1 MKQASYPIQG
11 MTCAS
16 CALTV
21 EKAVGKLIGIEE
33 ASVNLATEKLSV
45 SYDEKLLG
53 LEDIR
58 QAVEKSGYQLVDNLV
73 TESYDISGMTCA
85 SCAMTVEKAVGKLA
99 GVEEA
104 SVNLA
109 TEKLSVSYD
118 EKLLGLEDIRQAVEK
133 AGYQLVDNLVTESYD
148 ISGMTCASCAMTVEK
163 ALGKL
168 EGVEEVSVNLATEK
182 VTIRYS
188 RDRQNPASLEKAVEQ
203 AGYQLIRP
211 DQVEETVDKGPSKED
226 SLWKR
231 FVWSAVFTLPLLY
244 IAMGPM
250 LPWGGLPLPALL
262 HQPLAYAVSQVILL
276 IPVLYMGRSF
286 FQKGFKTLLQGH
298 PNMDSLIAV
307 GTGAALVQGLLMI
320 AFLLMGKEV
329 ATHGYHPEL
338 YFESAAVILTLIT
351 LGKYF
356 EARAK
361 GQTSEAIKKLM
372 DLAPKTAQVLRNGQ
386 EIQVPIEDVVVG
398 DQVIV
403 RPGQQIPVDGQV
415 LEGQTRVDESMLTGE
430 SLPVKKAQGDS
441 VFGGTLN
448 QQGAITMQA
457 TKVGRDTTLAQII
470 RLVEEAQGSKAP
482 IAKLADQVSAVF
494 VPVVMG
500 LAFLSGLAWYFLGQ
514 ESWIFSLSIIIA
526 VLVIACPCAL
536 GLATPTAIM
545 VGTGKGAE
553 NGLLFKSGQA
563 IETLQGVNT
572 IVFDKTG
579 TITEGKPQV
588 TDIHLLSTKN
598 REQVLQ
604 LAASSEQFS
613 EHPLAQA
620 LLQAAQTEKID
631 LLPATDFQALSG
643 RGLSVTIA
651 EQTIYLG
658 NERLMRE
665 QGIDVSK
672 GPAVAE
678 AFAHQ
683 AKTPVFLA
691 SQQELLAVIAVADK
705 VKETS
710 RQAVQALQAMGL
722 EVVMLTGDNEK
733 TAQAIAKEV
742 GIEQVVSQVLPD
754 DKANQVKL
762 LQEQGKTV
770 AMVGDGI
777 NDAPALAQAHVG
789 LAIGSGT
796 DIAIESA
803 DIVLMHSDIL
813 DVVKAVKLSQAT
825 MRTIKQNLFWAFAYN
840 VIGIPIAMGLLHV
853 FGGPLLNPMFAGAA
867 MALSSVSVVLNALR
881 LKTYKLY

>member
-1 MKQASYPIQG
+1 MQKESI
-11 MTCAS
+11 
-16 CALTV
+16 
-21 EKAVGKLIGIEE
+21 
-33 ASVNLATEKLSV
+33 SV
-45 SYDEKLLG
+45 
-53 LEDIR
+53 
-58 QAVEKSGYQLVDNLV
+58 
-73 TESYDISGMTCA
+73 SGMTCA
-85 SCAMTVEKAVGKLA
+85 SCAMTVEKAVGKLT
-99 GVEEA
+99 GVEKA

-109 TEKLSVSYD
+109 TEKLSVSFD
-118 EKLLGLEDIRQAVEK
+118 ENVLSLSDIGQAVEK
-133 AGYQLVDNLVTESYD
+133 AGYGLVRNLTTETYA
-148 ISGMTCASCAMTVEK
+148 IEGMTCASCAMTVEK

-182 VTIRYS
+182 ATLRYN
-188 RDRQNPASLEKAVEQ
+188 RDLQNPTSLVKAVEE

-211 DQVEETVDKGPSKED
+211 EEVEEMVDKGPSREEK
-226 SLWKR
+226 LWDR
-231 FVWSAVFTLPLLY
+231 FVWSAAFTLPLLY

-250 LPWGGLPLPALL
+250 LPFGGLPLPALL
-262 HQPLAYAVSQVILL
+262 HQPLVFAVSQLLLL
-276 IPVLYMGRSF
+276 IPVLYIGRSF

-307 GTGAALVQGLLMI
+307 GTGAALLQGLLMI
-320 AFLLMGKEV
+320 VFLLMGKEV
-329 ATHGYHPEL
+329 AMHGHHPEL

-356 EARAK
+356 EARSK

-372 DLAPKTAQVLRNGQ
+372 NLAPKTAQVIRDGQ
-386 EIQVPIEDVVVG
+386 EIQVPLEEVVVG
-398 DQVIV
+398 EFLIV
-403 RPGQQIPVDGQV
+403 RPGEKIAVDGVVVQ
-415 LEGQTRVDESMLTGE
+415 GNSTVDESMLTGE
-430 SLPVKKAQGDS
+430 SLPVQKMEGDS
-441 VFGGTLN
+441 IFGGTLN

-494 VPVVMG
+494 VPIVMG
-500 LAFLSGLAWYFLGQ
+500 LAVLSGLAWLLLGQ
-514 ESWIFSLSIIIA
+514 HSWIFSLSITIS

-588 TDIHLLSTKN
+588 TDIHLLSDKN

-651 EQTIYLG
+651 EQSIYLG

-665 QGIDVSK
+665 KEIDLSQGR
-672 GPAVAE
+672 AVAE
-678 AFAHQ
+678 AFARQ

-691 SQQELLAVIAVADK
+691 NQEGLLAVIAIADK
-705 VKETS
+705 VKDTS
-710 RQAVQALQAMGL
+710 HQAVQALQAMGL

-733 TAQAIAKEV
+733 TAQAIAREV
-742 GIEQVVSQVLPD
+742 GITQVVSQVLPD

-762 LQEQGKTV
+762 LQEEGKTV

-881 LKTYKLY
+881 LKRVNIN

>member
-21 EKAVGKLIGIEE
+21 EKAVGKLAGMEE
-33 ASVNLATEKLSV
+33 V
-45 SYDEKLLG
+45 
-53 LEDIR
+53 
-58 QAVEKSGYQLVDNLV
+58 
-73 TESYDISGMTCA
+73 
-85 SCAMTVEKAVGKLA
+85 
-99 GVEEA
+99 

-148 ISGMTCASCAMTVEK
+148 ISGMTCASCALTVEK

-182 VTIRYS
+182 ATIRYS
-188 RDRQNPASLEKAVEQ
+188 RHRQNPASLERAVEQ

-211 DQVEETVDKGPSKED
+211 EKVEGAADKGPSTEEK
-226 SLWKR
+226 LRHR
-231 FVWSAVFTLPLLY
+231 FVWSAAFTFPLLY

-262 HQPLAYAVSQVILL
+262 HQPLVYAISQVILL
-276 IPVLYMGRSF
+276 IPILYIGRSF

-320 AFLLMGKEV
+320 VFLQMGKEV
-329 ATHGYHPEL
+329 AMHGHHPEL

-372 DLAPKTAQVLRNGQ
+372 DLAPKAAQVLRNGQ
-386 EIQVPIEDVVVG
+386 EMQVPIEEVVVG

-430 SLPVKKAQGDS
+430 SLPVKKALGNN

-482 IAKLADQVSAVF
+482 IAKLADQVSAIF

-500 LAFLSGLAWYFLGQ
+500 LALLSGLAWYFLGQ

-620 LLQAAQTEKID
+620 LLQAAQTEKIE

-643 RGLSVTIA
+643 RGLSVIIA

-665 QGIDVSK
+665 QGIDVPK
-672 GPAVAE
+672 GRAVAE
-678 AFAHQ
+678 AFAQQ

-691 SQQELLAVIAVADK
+691 SQQEVLAVIAIADK
-705 VKETS
+705 IKETS
-710 RQAVQALQAMGL
+710 RQAVQALQTIGL

-733 TAQAIAKEV
+733 TAKAIAKEV
-742 GIEQVVSQVLPD
+742 GIEQVISQVLPD
-754 DKANQVKL
+754 DKANQVKF

-840 VIGIPIAMGLLHV
+840 VIGIPIAMGLLHA

-881 LKTYKLY
+881 LKTYKLYQKYQSKNWYFFT

>member
-1 MKQASYPIQG
+1 
-11 MTCAS
+11 
-16 CALTV
+16 
-21 EKAVGKLIGIEE
+21 
-33 ASVNLATEKLSV
+33 
-45 SYDEKLLG
+45 
-53 LEDIR
+53 
-58 QAVEKSGYQLVDNLV
+58 
-73 TESYDISGMTCA
+73 
-85 SCAMTVEKAVGKLA
+85 
-99 GVEEA
+99 
-104 SVNLA
+104 
-109 TEKLSVSYD
+109 
-118 EKLLGLEDIRQAVEK
+118 
-133 AGYQLVDNLVTESYD
+133 
-148 ISGMTCASCAMTVEK
+148 
-163 ALGKL
+163 
-168 EGVEEVSVNLATEK
+168 
-182 VTIRYS
+182 
-188 RDRQNPASLEKAVEQ
+188 
-203 AGYQLIRP
+203 
-211 DQVEETVDKGPSKED
+211 
-226 SLWKR
+226 
-231 FVWSAVFTLPLLY
+231 
-244 IAMGPM
+244 
-250 LPWGGLPLPALL
+250 
-262 HQPLAYAVSQVILL
+262 
-276 IPVLYMGRSF
+276 
-286 FQKGFKTLLQGH
+286 
-298 PNMDSLIAV
+298 MDSLIAV

-320 AFLLMGKEV
+320 VFLQMGKEV
-329 ATHGYHPEL
+329 AMHGHHPEL

-372 DLAPKTAQVLRNGQ
+372 DLAPKAAQVLRNGQ
-386 EIQVPIEDVVVG
+386 EMQVPIEEVVVG

-430 SLPVKKAQGDS
+430 SLPVKKALGNN

-482 IAKLADQVSAVF
+482 IAKLADQVSAIF

-500 LAFLSGLAWYFLGQ
+500 LALLSGLAWYFLGQ

-620 LLQAAQTEKID
+620 LLQAAQTEKIE

-643 RGLSVTIA
+643 RGLSVIIA

-672 GPAVAE
+672 GRAVAE
-678 AFAHQ
+678 AFAQQ

-691 SQQELLAVIAVADK
+691 SQQEVLAVIAIADK
-705 VKETS
+705 IKETS
-710 RQAVQALQAMGL
+710 RQAVQALQTIGL

-733 TAQAIAKEV
+733 TAKAIAKEV
-742 GIEQVVSQVLPD
+742 GIEQVISQVLPD
-754 DKANQVKL
+754 DKANQVKF

-840 VIGIPIAMGLLHV
+840 VIGIPIAMGLLHA

-881 LKTYKLY
+881 LKTYKLYQKYQSKTGIFLHKRLQCIY

>member
-21 EKAVGKLIGIEE
+21 EKA
-33 ASVNLATEKLSV
+33 
-45 SYDEKLLG
+45 
-53 LEDIR
+53 
-58 QAVEKSGYQLVDNLV
+58 
-73 TESYDISGMTCA
+73 
-85 SCAMTVEKAVGKLA
+85 
-99 GVEEA
+99 
-104 SVNLA
+104 
-109 TEKLSVSYD
+109 
-118 EKLLGLEDIRQAVEK
+118 
-133 AGYQLVDNLVTESYD
+133 
-148 ISGMTCASCAMTVEK
+148 
-163 ALGKL
+163 LGKL

-182 VTIRYS
+182 ATIRYS
-188 RDRQNPASLEKAVEQ
+188 RHRQNPASLERAVEQ

-211 DQVEETVDKGPSKED
+211 EKVEGAADKGPSTEEK
-226 SLWKR
+226 LRHR
-231 FVWSAVFTLPLLY
+231 FVWSAAFTFPLLY

-262 HQPLAYAVSQVILL
+262 HQPLVYAISQVILL
-276 IPVLYMGRSF
+276 IPILYIGRSF

-320 AFLLMGKEV
+320 VFLQMGKEV
-329 ATHGYHPEL
+329 AMHGHHPEL

-372 DLAPKTAQVLRNGQ
+372 DLAPKAAQVLRNGQ
-386 EIQVPIEDVVVG
+386 EMQVPIEEVVVG

-430 SLPVKKAQGDS
+430 SLPVKKALGNN

-482 IAKLADQVSAVF
+482 IAKLADQVSAIF

-500 LAFLSGLAWYFLGQ
+500 LALLSGLAWYFLGQ

-620 LLQAAQTEKID
+620 LLQAAQTEKIE

-643 RGLSVTIA
+643 RGLSVIIA

-672 GPAVAE
+672 GRAVAE
-678 AFAHQ
+678 AFAQQ

-691 SQQELLAVIAVADK
+691 SQQEVLAVIAIADK
-705 VKETS
+705 IKETS
-710 RQAVQALQAMGL
+710 RQAVQALQTIGL

-733 TAQAIAKEV
+733 TAKAIAKEV
-742 GIEQVVSQVLPD
+742 GIEQVISQVLPD
-754 DKANQVKL
+754 DKANQVKF

-840 VIGIPIAMGLLHV
+840 VIGIPIAMGLLHA

-881 LKTYKLY
+881 LKTYKLYQKYQSKNWYFFT

>member
-1 MKQASYPIQG
+1 MKQASYPIQ
-11 MTCAS
+11 
-16 CALTV
+16 
-21 EKAVGKLIGIEE
+21 
-33 ASVNLATEKLSV
+33 
-45 SYDEKLLG
+45 
-53 LEDIR
+53 
-58 QAVEKSGYQLVDNLV
+58 
-73 TESYDISGMTCA
+73 GMTCA

-99 GVEEA
+99 GMEEA

-118 EKLLGLEDIRQAVEK
+118 EKILGLEDIRQAVEK

-168 EGVEEVSVNLATEK
+168 EGVEEVTVNLATEK
-182 VTIRYS
+182 ATIRYS
-188 RDRQNPASLEKAVEQ
+188 RDRQNLASLERAVEQ

-211 DQVEETVDKGPSKED
+211 EEVEEAADKGPSKEEK
-226 SLWKR
+226 LWYR
-231 FVWSAVFTLPLLY
+231 FVWSAAFTLPLLY

-262 HQPLAYAVSQVILL
+262 HQPLVYAISQVILL
-276 IPVLYMGRSF
+276 IPILYIGRSF

-329 ATHGYHPEL
+329 AMQGHHPEL

-372 DLAPKTAQVLRNGQ
+372 NLTPKTAQVLRNGQ
-386 EIQVPIEDVVVG
+386 EIQVPIEEVVVG

-430 SLPVKKAQGDS
+430 SLPVKKALGDN

-500 LAFLSGLAWYFLGQ
+500 LALLSGLAWYFLGQ

-588 TDIHLLSTKN
+588 TDVHLLSTKN

-620 LLQAAQTEKID
+620 LLQAARTEKIV

-672 GPAVAE
+672 GRAVAE
-678 AFAHQ
+678 TFAHQ

-691 SQQELLAVIAVADK
+691 SQQELLAVIAIADK

-710 RQAVQALQAMGL
+710 RQAIQALQAMGL
-722 EVVMLTGDNEK
+722 EVVMLTGDNEN

-754 DKANQVKL
+754 DKANQVKF

-840 VIGIPIAMGLLHV
+840 VIGIPIAMGLLHA

-881 LKTYKLY
+881 LKTYKL

>member
-21 EKAVGKLIGIEE
+21 EKAVGKLAGMEE
-33 ASVNLATEKLSV
+33 V
-45 SYDEKLLG
+45 
-53 LEDIR
+53 
-58 QAVEKSGYQLVDNLV
+58 
-73 TESYDISGMTCA
+73 
-85 SCAMTVEKAVGKLA
+85 
-99 GVEEA
+99 

-148 ISGMTCASCAMTVEK
+148 ISGMTCASCALTVEK

-182 VTIRYS
+182 ATIRYS
-188 RDRQNPASLEKAVEQ
+188 RHRQNPASLERAVEQ

-211 DQVEETVDKGPSKED
+211 EKVEGAADKGPSTEEK
-226 SLWKR
+226 LRHR
-231 FVWSAVFTLPLLY
+231 FVWSAAFTFPLLY

-262 HQPLAYAVSQVILL
+262 HQPLVYAISQVILL
-276 IPVLYMGRSF
+276 IPILYIGRSF

-320 AFLLMGKEV
+320 VFLQMGKEV
-329 ATHGYHPEL
+329 AMHGHHPEL

-386 EIQVPIEDVVVG
+386 EMQVPIEEVVVG

-430 SLPVKKAQGDS
+430 SLPVKKALGNN

-482 IAKLADQVSAVF
+482 IAKLADQVSAIF

-500 LAFLSGLAWYFLGQ
+500 LALLSGLAWYFLGQ

-588 TDIHLLSTKN
+588 TDIHLLSTQN

-620 LLQAAQTEKID
+620 LLQAAQTEKIE

-643 RGLSVTIA
+643 RGLSVIIA

-672 GPAVAE
+672 GRAVAE
-678 AFAHQ
+678 AFAQQ

-691 SQQELLAVIAVADK
+691 SQQEVLAVIAIADK
-705 VKETS
+705 IKETS
-710 RQAVQALQAMGL
+710 RQAVQALQTIGL

-733 TAQAIAKEV
+733 TAKAIAKEV
-742 GIEQVVSQVLPD
+742 GIEQVISQVLPD
-754 DKANQVKL
+754 DKANQVKF

-840 VIGIPIAMGLLHV
+840 VVGIPIAMGLLHA

-881 LKTYKLY
+881 LKTYKL

>member
-21 EKAVGKLIGIEE
+21 EKAVGKLAGMEE
-33 ASVNLATEKLSV
+33 V
-45 SYDEKLLG
+45 
-53 LEDIR
+53 
-58 QAVEKSGYQLVDNLV
+58 
-73 TESYDISGMTCA
+73 
-85 SCAMTVEKAVGKLA
+85 
-99 GVEEA
+99 

-148 ISGMTCASCAMTVEK
+148 ISGMTCASCALTVEK

-182 VTIRYS
+182 ATIRYS
-188 RDRQNPASLEKAVEQ
+188 RHRQNPASLERAVEQ

-211 DQVEETVDKGPSKED
+211 EKVEGAADKGPSTEEK
-226 SLWKR
+226 LRHR
-231 FVWSAVFTLPLLY
+231 FVWSAAFTFPLLY

-262 HQPLAYAVSQVILL
+262 HQPLVYAISQVILL
-276 IPVLYMGRSF
+276 IPILYIGRSF

-320 AFLLMGKEV
+320 VFLQMGKEV
-329 ATHGYHPEL
+329 AMHGHHPEL

-372 DLAPKTAQVLRNGQ
+372 DLAPKAAQVLRNGQ
-386 EIQVPIEDVVVG
+386 EMQVPIEEVVVG

-430 SLPVKKAQGDS
+430 SLPVKKALGNN

-482 IAKLADQVSAVF
+482 IAKLADQVSAIF

-500 LAFLSGLAWYFLGQ
+500 LALLSGLAWYFLGQ

-620 LLQAAQTEKID
+620 LLQAAQTEKIE

-643 RGLSVTIA
+643 RGLSVIIA

-672 GPAVAE
+672 GRAVAE
-678 AFAHQ
+678 AFAQQ

-691 SQQELLAVIAVADK
+691 SQQEVLAVIAIADK
-705 VKETS
+705 IKETS
-710 RQAVQALQAMGL
+710 RQAVQALQTIGL

-733 TAQAIAKEV
+733 TAKAIAKEV
-742 GIEQVVSQVLPD
+742 G
-754 DKANQVKL
+754 
-762 LQEQGKTV
+762 
-770 AMVGDGI
+770 
-777 NDAPALAQAHVG
+777 
-789 LAIGSGT
+789 
-796 DIAIESA
+796 
-803 DIVLMHSDIL
+803 
-813 DVVKAVKLSQAT
+813 
-825 MRTIKQNLFWAFAYN
+825 
-840 VIGIPIAMGLLHV
+840 
-853 FGGPLLNPMFAGAA
+853 
-867 MALSSVSVVLNALR
+867 
-881 LKTYKLY
+881 

>member
-1 MKQASYPIQG
+1 MQK
-11 MTCAS
+11 
-16 CALTV
+16 
-21 EKAVGKLIGIEE
+21 E
-33 ASVNLATEKLSV
+33 SVRIA
-45 SYDEKLLG
+45 
-53 LEDIR
+53 
-58 QAVEKSGYQLVDNLV
+58 
-73 TESYDISGMTCA
+73 GMTCA
-85 SCAMTVEKAVGKLA
+85 SCAMTVEKAVGKLT

-109 TEKLSVSYD
+109 TEKLSVSFD
-118 EKLLGLEDIRQAVEK
+118 ENLLSLSDIGQAVEK
-133 AGYQLVDNLVTESYD
+133 AGYGLVRNLITETYA
-148 ISGMTCASCAMTVEK
+148 IEGMTCASCAMTVEK

-168 EGVEEVSVNLATEK
+168 EGVEEINVNLATEK
-182 VTIRYS
+182 ATLRYN
-188 RDRQNPASLEKAVEQ
+188 RDLQNPTSLVKAVEE

-211 DQVEETVDKGPSKED
+211 DEVEEMADKGPSREEK
-226 SLWKR
+226 LWDR
-231 FVWSAVFTLPLLY
+231 FIWSVVFTLPLLY

-250 LPWGGLPLPALL
+250 LPFGGLPLPALL
-262 HQPLAYAVSQVILL
+262 HQPLVFAVSQLLFL
-276 IPVLYMGRSF
+276 IPVLYIGRSF
-286 FQKGFKTLLQGH
+286 FTKGFKTLMQGH

-320 AFLLMGKEV
+320 IFLLFGKEV
-329 ATHGYHPEL
+329 AMHGKHPEL

-356 EARAK
+356 EARSK

-372 DLAPKTAQVLRNGQ
+372 DLAPKTAQVLRDGQ
-386 EIQVPIEDVVVG
+386 EIQAPLEEVVVG
-398 DQVIV
+398 DFLIV
-403 RPGQQIPVDGQV
+403 RPGEKIAVDGVVVQ
-415 LEGQTRVDESMLTGE
+415 GQSTVDESMLTGE
-430 SLPVKKAQGDS
+430 SLPVKKALGDN

-470 RLVEEAQGSKAP
+470 RVVEEAQGSKAP

-494 VPVVMG
+494 VPIVMC
-500 LAFLSGLAWYFLGQ
+500 LAVLSGLAWLLLGQ
-514 ESWIFSLSIIIA
+514 HSWIFSLSITIS

-553 NGLLFKSGQA
+553 NGLLYKSGQA

-588 TDIHLLSTKN
+588 TDIHLLSGKN

-620 LLQAAQTEKID
+620 LLHAAQTEQID

-658 NERLMRE
+658 NEQLMRE
-665 QGIDVSK
+665 KEIDLSQ

-678 AFAHQ
+678 TFAHQ

-691 SQQELLAVIAVADK
+691 SQQELLAVIAIADK

-733 TAQAIAKEV
+733 TAQAIAREV
-742 GIEQVVSQVLPD
+742 GITQVVSQVLPD

-762 LQEQGKTV
+762 LQEEGKTV

-881 LKTYKLY
+881 LKRVKMN

>member
-21 EKAVGKLIGIEE
+21 EKAVGKLAGMEE
-33 ASVNLATEKLSV
+33 V
-45 SYDEKLLG
+45 
-53 LEDIR
+53 
-58 QAVEKSGYQLVDNLV
+58 
-73 TESYDISGMTCA
+73 
-85 SCAMTVEKAVGKLA
+85 
-99 GVEEA
+99 

-148 ISGMTCASCAMTVEK
+148 ISGMTCASCALTVEK

-182 VTIRYS
+182 ATIRYS
-188 RDRQNPASLEKAVEQ
+188 RHRQNPASLERAVEQ

-211 DQVEETVDKGPSKED
+211 EKVEGAADKGPSTEEK
-226 SLWKR
+226 LRHR
-231 FVWSAVFTLPLLY
+231 FVWSAAFTFPLLY

-250 LPWGGLPLPALL
+250 LLWGGLPLPALL
-262 HQPLAYAVSQVILL
+262 HQPLVYAISQVILL
-276 IPVLYMGRSF
+276 IPILYIGRSF

-320 AFLLMGKEV
+320 VFLQMGKEV
-329 ATHGYHPEL
+329 AMHGHHPEL

-372 DLAPKTAQVLRNGQ
+372 DLAPKAAQVLRNGQ
-386 EIQVPIEDVVVG
+386 EMQVPIEEVVVG

-430 SLPVKKAQGDS
+430 SLPVKKALGNN

-482 IAKLADQVSAVF
+482 IAKLADQVSAIF

-500 LAFLSGLAWYFLGQ
+500 LALLSGLAWYFLGQ

-620 LLQAAQTEKID
+620 LLQAAQTEKIE

-672 GPAVAE
+672 GRAVAE
-678 AFAHQ
+678 AFAQQ

-691 SQQELLAVIAVADK
+691 SQQEVLAVIAIADK
-705 VKETS
+705 IKETS
-710 RQAVQALQAMGL
+710 RQAVQALQTIGL

-733 TAQAIAKEV
+733 TAKAIAKEV
-742 GIEQVVSQVLPD
+742 GIEQVISQVLPD
-754 DKANQVKL
+754 DKANQVKF

-840 VIGIPIAMGLLHV
+840 VIGIPIAMGLLHA

-881 LKTYKLY
+881 LKTYKLYQKYQSKNWYFFT

>member
-1 MKQASYPIQG
+1 MKQASYPIQ
-11 MTCAS
+11 
-16 CALTV
+16 
-21 EKAVGKLIGIEE
+21 
-33 ASVNLATEKLSV
+33 
-45 SYDEKLLG
+45 
-53 LEDIR
+53 
-58 QAVEKSGYQLVDNLV
+58 
-73 TESYDISGMTCA
+73 GMTCA

-99 GVEEA
+99 GMEEV

-168 EGVEEVSVNLATEK
+168 EGVEEVTVNLATEK
-182 VTIRYS
+182 ATIRYS
-188 RDRQNPASLEKAVEQ
+188 RDRQNLASLERVVEQ

-211 DQVEETVDKGPSKED
+211 EEVEEAADKGPSKEEK
-226 SLWKR
+226 LWHR
-231 FVWSAVFTLPLLY
+231 FVWSAAFTLPLLY

-262 HQPLAYAVSQVILL
+262 HQPLVYAISQVILL
-276 IPVLYMGRSF
+276 IPILYIGRSF

-329 ATHGYHPEL
+329 AMQGHHPEL

-372 DLAPKTAQVLRNGQ
+372 NLAPKTAQVLRNGQ
-386 EIQVPIEDVVVG
+386 EIQVLIEEVVVG

-430 SLPVKKAQGDS
+430 SLPVKKALGDN

-482 IAKLADQVSAVF
+482 IAKLADQVSAIF

-500 LAFLSGLAWYFLGQ
+500 LALLSGLAWYFLGQ

-672 GPAVAE
+672 GRAVAE
-678 AFAHQ
+678 AFAQQ

-691 SQQELLAVIAVADK
+691 SQQEVLAVIAIADK
-705 VKETS
+705 IKETS
-710 RQAVQALQAMGL
+710 RQAVQALQTIGL

-733 TAQAIAKEV
+733 TAKAIAKEV
-742 GIEQVVSQVLPD
+742 GIEQVVSQVMPD
-754 DKANQVKL
+754 DKANQVKF

-803 DIVLMHSDIL
+803 AIVLMHSDIL

-881 LKTYKLY
+881 LKTYKL

>member
-21 EKAVGKLIGIEE
+21 EKAVGKLAGMEE
-33 ASVNLATEKLSV
+33 V
-45 SYDEKLLG
+45 
-53 LEDIR
+53 
-58 QAVEKSGYQLVDNLV
+58 
-73 TESYDISGMTCA
+73 
-85 SCAMTVEKAVGKLA
+85 
-99 GVEEA
+99 

-148 ISGMTCASCAMTVEK
+148 ISGMTCASCALTVEK

-182 VTIRYS
+182 ATIRYS
-188 RDRQNPASLEKAVEQ
+188 RHRQNPASLERAVEQ

-211 DQVEETVDKGPSKED
+211 EKVEGAADKGPSTEEK
-226 SLWKR
+226 LRHR
-231 FVWSAVFTLPLLY
+231 FVWSAAFTFPLLY

-262 HQPLAYAVSQVILL
+262 HQPLVYAISQVILL
-276 IPVLYMGRSF
+276 IPILYIGRSF

-320 AFLLMGKEV
+320 VFLQMGKEV
-329 ATHGYHPEL
+329 AMHGHHPEL

-372 DLAPKTAQVLRNGQ
+372 DLAPKAAQVLRNGQ
-386 EIQVPIEDVVVG
+386 EMQVPIEEVVVG

-430 SLPVKKAQGDS
+430 SLPVKKALGNN

-482 IAKLADQVSAVF
+482 IAKLADQVSAIF

-500 LAFLSGLAWYFLGQ
+500 LALLSGLAWYFLGQ

-620 LLQAAQTEKID
+620 LLQAAQTEKIE

-643 RGLSVTIA
+643 RGLSVIIA

-672 GPAVAE
+672 GRAVAE
-678 AFAHQ
+678 AFAQQ

-691 SQQELLAVIAVADK
+691 SQQEVLAVIAIADK
-705 VKETS
+705 IKETS
-710 RQAVQALQAMGL
+710 RQAVQALQTIGL

-733 TAQAIAKEV
+733 TAKAIAKEV
-742 GIEQVVSQVLPD
+742 GIEQVISQVLPD
-754 DKANQVKL
+754 DKANQVKF

-789 LAIGSGT
+789 LA
-796 DIAIESA
+796 
-803 DIVLMHSDIL
+803 
-813 DVVKAVKLSQAT
+813 
-825 MRTIKQNLFWAFAYN
+825 
-840 VIGIPIAMGLLHV
+840 
-853 FGGPLLNPMFAGAA
+853 
-867 MALSSVSVVLNALR
+867 
-881 LKTYKLY
+881 

>member
-21 EKAVGKLIGIEE
+21 EKAVGKLAGMEE
-33 ASVNLATEKLSV
+33 V
-45 SYDEKLLG
+45 
-53 LEDIR
+53 
-58 QAVEKSGYQLVDNLV
+58 
-73 TESYDISGMTCA
+73 
-85 SCAMTVEKAVGKLA
+85 
-99 GVEEA
+99 

-133 AGYQLVDNLVTESYD
+133 AGYQLVDNLLTESYD
-148 ISGMTCASCAMTVEK
+148 ISGMTCASCALTVEK

-182 VTIRYS
+182 ATIRYS
-188 RDRQNPASLEKAVEQ
+188 RHRQNPASLERAVEQ

-211 DQVEETVDKGPSKED
+211 EKVEGAADKGPSTEEK
-226 SLWKR
+226 LRHR
-231 FVWSAVFTLPLLY
+231 FVWSAAFTFPLLY

-262 HQPLAYAVSQVILL
+262 HQPLVYAISQVILL
-276 IPVLYMGRSF
+276 IPILYIGRSF

-320 AFLLMGKEV
+320 VFLQMGKEV
-329 ATHGYHPEL
+329 AMHGHHPEL

-372 DLAPKTAQVLRNGQ
+372 DLAPKAAQVLRNGQ
-386 EIQVPIEDVVVG
+386 EMQVPIEEVVVG

-430 SLPVKKAQGDS
+430 SLPVKKALGNN

-482 IAKLADQVSAVF
+482 IAKLADQVSAIF

-500 LAFLSGLAWYFLGQ
+500 LALLSGLAWYFLGQ

-620 LLQAAQTEKID
+620 LLQAAQTEKIE

-672 GPAVAE
+672 GRAVAE
-678 AFAHQ
+678 AFAQQ

-691 SQQELLAVIAVADK
+691 SQQEVLAVIAIADK
-705 VKETS
+705 IKETS
-710 RQAVQALQAMGL
+710 RQAVQALQTIGL

-733 TAQAIAKEV
+733 TAKAIAKEV
-742 GIEQVVSQVLPD
+742 GIEQVISQVLPD
-754 DKANQVKL
+754 DKANQVKF

-840 VIGIPIAMGLLHV
+840 VIGIPIAMGLLHA

-881 LKTYKLY
+881 LKTYKLYQKYQSKNWYFFT

>member
-21 EKAVGKLIGIEE
+21 EKAVGKLAGMEE
-33 ASVNLATEKLSV
+33 V
-45 SYDEKLLG
+45 
-53 LEDIR
+53 
-58 QAVEKSGYQLVDNLV
+58 
-73 TESYDISGMTCA
+73 
-85 SCAMTVEKAVGKLA
+85 
-99 GVEEA
+99 

-148 ISGMTCASCAMTVEK
+148 ISGMTCASCALTVEK

-182 VTIRYS
+182 ATIRYS
-188 RDRQNPASLEKAVEQ
+188 RHRQNPASLERAVEQ

-211 DQVEETVDKGPSKED
+211 EKVEGAADKGPSTEEK
-226 SLWKR
+226 LRHR
-231 FVWSAVFTLPLLY
+231 FVWSAAFTFPLLY

-262 HQPLAYAVSQVILL
+262 HQPLVYAISQVILL
-276 IPVLYMGRSF
+276 IPILYIGRSF

-320 AFLLMGKEV
+320 VFLQMGKEV
-329 ATHGYHPEL
+329 AMHGHHPEL

-372 DLAPKTAQVLRNGQ
+372 DLAPKAAQVLRNGQ
-386 EIQVPIEDVVVG
+386 EMQVPIEEVVVG

-430 SLPVKKAQGDS
+430 SLPVKKALGNN

-482 IAKLADQVSAVF
+482 IAKLADQVSAIF

-500 LAFLSGLAWYFLGQ
+500 LALLSGLAWYFLGQ

-620 LLQAAQTEKID
+620 LLQAAQTEKIE

-643 RGLSVTIA
+643 RGLSVIIA

-672 GPAVAE
+672 GRAVAE
-678 AFAHQ
+678 AFAQQ

-691 SQQELLAVIAVADK
+691 SQQEVLAVIAIADK
-705 VKETS
+705 IKETS
-710 RQAVQALQAMGL
+710 RQAVQALQTIGL

-733 TAQAIAKEV
+733 
-742 GIEQVVSQVLPD
+742 LP
-754 DKANQVKL
+754 KPLPRKS
-762 LQEQGKTV
+762 
-770 AMVGDGI
+770 
-777 NDAPALAQAHVG
+777 ALN
-789 LAIGSGT
+789 
-796 DIAIESA
+796 
-803 DIVLMHSDIL
+803 
-813 DVVKAVKLSQAT
+813 
-825 MRTIKQNLFWAFAYN
+825 R
-840 VIGIPIAMGLLHV
+840 
-853 FGGPLLNPMFAGAA
+853 
-867 MALSSVSVVLNALR
+867 
-881 LKTYKLY
+881 

>member
-1 MKQASYPIQG
+1 MQKENIRIAG

-16 CALTV
+16 CT
-21 EKAVGKLIGIEE
+21 
-33 ASVNLATEKLSV
+33 
-45 SYDEKLLG
+45 
-53 LEDIR
+53 
-58 QAVEKSGYQLVDNLV
+58 
-73 TESYDISGMTCA
+73 
-85 SCAMTVEKAVGKLA
+85 MTVEKAVGKLE

-109 TEKLSVSYD
+109 TEKLSVSFD
-118 EKLLGLEDIRQAVEK
+118 ENVLSLSDIGQAVEK
-133 AGYQLVDNLVTESYD
+133 AGYGLVRNLITETYA
-148 ISGMTCASCAMTVEK
+148 IEGMTCASCAMAVEK
-163 ALGKL
+163 TLGKL
-168 EGVEEVSVNLATEK
+168 AGVEEVIVNLATEK
-182 VTIRYS
+182 ASITYDKDRLSVRAILSAVEVAGYKAIKPARKGQTDLT
-188 RDRQNPASLEKAVEQ
+188 DRQGEQIASL
-203 AGYQLIRP
+203 R
-211 DQVEETVDKGPSKED
+211 T
-226 SLWKR
+226 R
-231 FVWSAVFTLPLLY
+231 FIWSVVFTLPLLY
-244 IAMGPM
+244 SAMGPM
-250 LPWGGLPLPALL
+250 VNLPLPQWLHEPMMFALA
-262 HQPLAYAVSQVILL
+262 QFILL
-276 IPVLYMGRSF
+276 LPIVYLGRSF
-286 FQKGFKTLLQGH
+286 FTKGFQTLLAGH
-298 PNMDSLIAV
+298 PNMDSLIAL
-307 GTGAALVQGLLMI
+307 GTSSAIAQGLIMI
-320 AFLLMGKEV
+320 ALIAQDAVEMG
-329 ATHGYHPEL
+329 HGGHPEL
-338 YFESAAVILTLIT
+338 YFESGAVILTLIT
-351 LGKYF
+351 LGKYL
-356 EARAK
+356 EAVSK
-361 GQTSEAIKKLM
+361 GRTSEAIKHLM

-386 EIQVPIEDVVVG
+386 EIQVPIEEVVVG

-430 SLPVKKAQGDS
+430 SLPVKKALGDN

-448 QQGAITMQA
+448 QQGAITVQA

-482 IAKLADQVSAVF
+482 IAKLADQVSAIF

-500 LAFLSGLAWYFLGQ
+500 LALLSGLAWYFLGQ

-553 NGLLFKSGQA
+553 TGLLFKSGQA

-672 GPAVAE
+672 GCAVAE
-678 AFAHQ
+678 TFAHQ

-691 SQQELLAVIAVADK
+691 SQQELLAVIAIADK
-705 VKETS
+705 VKGTS
-710 RQAVQALQAMGL
+710 RQAVQALQTMGL

-733 TAQAIAKEV
+733 TAKAIAKEV
-742 GIEQVVSQVLPD
+742 GIEQVVSQVMPD
-754 DKANQVKL
+754 DKANQVKH

-840 VIGIPIAMGLLHV
+840 VIGIPIAMGLLHI

-881 LKTYKLY
+881 LKSIKPI

>member
-21 EKAVGKLIGIEE
+21 EKAVGKLAGMEE
-33 ASVNLATEKLSV
+33 V
-45 SYDEKLLG
+45 
-53 LEDIR
+53 
-58 QAVEKSGYQLVDNLV
+58 
-73 TESYDISGMTCA
+73 
-85 SCAMTVEKAVGKLA
+85 
-99 GVEEA
+99 

-148 ISGMTCASCAMTVEK
+148 ISGMTCASCALTVEK

-182 VTIRYS
+182 ATIRYS
-188 RDRQNPASLEKAVEQ
+188 RHRQNPASLERAVEQ

-211 DQVEETVDKGPSKED
+211 EKVEGAADKGPSTEEK
-226 SLWKR
+226 LRHR
-231 FVWSAVFTLPLLY
+231 FVWSAAFTFPLLY

-262 HQPLAYAVSQVILL
+262 HQPLVYAISQVILL
-276 IPVLYMGRSF
+276 IPILYIGRSF

-320 AFLLMGKEV
+320 VFLQMGKEV
-329 ATHGYHPEL
+329 AMHGHHPEL

-372 DLAPKTAQVLRNGQ
+372 DLAPKAAQVLRNGQ
-386 EIQVPIEDVVVG
+386 EMQVPIEEVVVG

-430 SLPVKKAQGDS
+430 SLPVKKALGNN

-482 IAKLADQVSAVF
+482 IAKLADQVSAIF

-500 LAFLSGLAWYFLGQ
+500 LALLSGLAWYFLGQ

-620 LLQAAQTEKID
+620 LLQAAQTEKIE

-672 GPAVAE
+672 GRAVAE
-678 AFAHQ
+678 TFAHQ

-691 SQQELLAVIAVADK
+691 SQQELLAVIAIADK

-710 RQAVQALQAMGL
+710 RQAVQALQTMEL

-742 GIEQVVSQVLPD
+742 G
-754 DKANQVKL
+754 
-762 LQEQGKTV
+762 
-770 AMVGDGI
+770 
-777 NDAPALAQAHVG
+777 
-789 LAIGSGT
+789 
-796 DIAIESA
+796 
-803 DIVLMHSDIL
+803 
-813 DVVKAVKLSQAT
+813 
-825 MRTIKQNLFWAFAYN
+825 
-840 VIGIPIAMGLLHV
+840 
-853 FGGPLLNPMFAGAA
+853 
-867 MALSSVSVVLNALR
+867 
-881 LKTYKLY
+881 

>member
-21 EKAVGKLIGIEE
+21 EKAVGKLAGMEE
-33 ASVNLATEKLSV
+33 V
-45 SYDEKLLG
+45 
-53 LEDIR
+53 
-58 QAVEKSGYQLVDNLV
+58 
-73 TESYDISGMTCA
+73 
-85 SCAMTVEKAVGKLA
+85 
-99 GVEEA
+99 

-148 ISGMTCASCAMTVEK
+148 ISGMTCASCALTVEK

-182 VTIRYS
+182 ATIRYS
-188 RDRQNPASLEKAVEQ
+188 RHRQNPASLERAVEQ

-211 DQVEETVDKGPSKED
+211 EKVEGAADKGPSTEEK
-226 SLWKR
+226 LRHR
-231 FVWSAVFTLPLLY
+231 FVWSAAFTFPLLY

-262 HQPLAYAVSQVILL
+262 HQPLVYAISQVILL
-276 IPVLYMGRSF
+276 IPILYIGRSF

-320 AFLLMGKEV
+320 VFLQMGKEV
-329 ATHGYHPEL
+329 AMHGHHPEL

-372 DLAPKTAQVLRNGQ
+372 DLAPKAAQVLRNGQ
-386 EIQVPIEDVVVG
+386 EMQVPIEEVVVG

-430 SLPVKKAQGDS
+430 SLPVKKALGNN

-482 IAKLADQVSAVF
+482 IAKLADQVSAIF

-500 LAFLSGLAWYFLGQ
+500 LALLSGLAWYFLGQ

-620 LLQAAQTEKID
+620 LLQAAQTEKIE

-672 GPAVAE
+672 GRAVAE
-678 AFAHQ
+678 AFAQQ

-691 SQQELLAVIAVADK
+691 SQQEVLAVIAIADK
-705 VKETS
+705 IKETS
-710 RQAVQALQAMGL
+710 RQAVQALQTIGL

-733 TAQAIAKEV
+733 TAKAIAKEV
-742 GIEQVVSQVLPD
+742 GIEQVISQVLPD
-754 DKANQVKL
+754 DKANQVKF

-840 VIGIPIAMGLLHV
+840 VIGIPIAMGLLHA

-881 LKTYKLY
+881 LKTYKLYQKYQSKNWYFFT

>member
-21 EKAVGKLIGIEE
+21 EKAVGKLAGMEE
-33 ASVNLATEKLSV
+33 VSVNLATEKLSV

-58 QAVEKSGYQLVDNLV
+58 QG
-73 TESYDISGMTCA
+73 
-85 SCAMTVEKAVGKLA
+85 
-99 GVEEA
+99 
-104 SVNLA
+104 
-109 TEKLSVSYD
+109 
-118 EKLLGLEDIRQAVEK
+118 VEK

-148 ISGMTCASCAMTVEK
+148 ISGMTCASCALTVEK

-182 VTIRYS
+182 ATIRYS
-188 RDRQNPASLEKAVEQ
+188 RHRQNPASLERAVEQ

-211 DQVEETVDKGPSKED
+211 EKVEGAADKGPSTEEK
-226 SLWKR
+226 LRHR
-231 FVWSAVFTLPLLY
+231 FVWSAAFTFPLLY

-262 HQPLAYAVSQVILL
+262 HQPLVYAISQVILL
-276 IPVLYMGRSF
+276 IPILYIGRSF

-320 AFLLMGKEV
+320 VFLQMGKEV
-329 ATHGYHPEL
+329 AMHGHHPEL

-372 DLAPKTAQVLRNGQ
+372 DLAPKAAQVLRNGQ
-386 EIQVPIEDVVVG
+386 EMQVPIEEVVVG

-430 SLPVKKAQGDS
+430 SLPVKKALGNN

-482 IAKLADQVSAVF
+482 IAKLADQVSAIF

-500 LAFLSGLAWYFLGQ
+500 LALLSGLAWYFLGQ

-620 LLQAAQTEKID
+620 LLQAAQTEKIE

-643 RGLSVTIA
+643 RGLSVIIA

-672 GPAVAE
+672 GRAVAE
-678 AFAHQ
+678 AFAQQ

-691 SQQELLAVIAVADK
+691 SQQEVLAVIAIADK
-705 VKETS
+705 IKETS
-710 RQAVQALQAMGL
+710 RQAVQALQTIGL

-733 TAQAIAKEV
+733 TAKAIAKEV
-742 GIEQVVSQVLPD
+742 GIEQVISQVLPD
-754 DKANQVKL
+754 DKANQVKF

-840 VIGIPIAMGLLHV
+840 VIGIPIAMGLLHA

-881 LKTYKLY
+881 LKTYKLYQKYQSKNWYFFT